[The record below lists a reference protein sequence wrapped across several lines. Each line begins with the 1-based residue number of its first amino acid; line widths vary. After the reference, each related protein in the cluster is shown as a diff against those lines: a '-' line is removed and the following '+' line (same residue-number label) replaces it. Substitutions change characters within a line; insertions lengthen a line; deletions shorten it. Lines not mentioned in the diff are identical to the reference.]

1 MVVVRVEVTD
11 CSGSL
16 VVVVPAAV
24 VLALVVGGV
33 GVPVGSSSS
42 QSLVDE
48 GVAVADGLVLA
59 GVVVVSVDEALVEAS
74 VEASVEEAVVVAVVE
89 GEVVV
94 LVEDGEEV
102 LLGVVVVD

>member
-1 MVVVRVEVTD
+1 MTD

-59 GVVVVSVDEALVEAS
+59 GVVVVSVDEALA
-74 VEASVEEAVVVAVVE
+74 EASVEEAVVVAVVE

-94 LVEDGEEV
+94 LVEDGEKV
-102 LLGVVVVD
+102 LLGVVVVVVVVD

>member
-1 MVVVRVEVTD
+1 MVVRVEVTD

-74 VEASVEEAVVVAVVE
+74 VEEAVVVAVVE

-102 LLGVVVVD
+102 LLGVVVVVVD